1 MKNLQ
6 EFVDLPKVFDSNSV
20 QLLLLFFLRRNPLHA
35 NEITNQVVWQTCIK
49 LLQIRTNCNMV
60 PPTDGKGFYQSG
72 LLQDCSGLRYPDTHT
87 HLRWRALQYQLM
99 ALLLL
104 QRSPS
109 CSLFIFSILF
119 LEVLVTP
126 LGCVFYSLKRESVTT
141 FRSSHSLMF
150 FKIGVLKSFPNF
162 KGKRLSWSLFFVKL
176 QASGLQL
183 Y

>member
-1 MKNLQ
+1 MK
-6 EFVDLPKVFDSNSV
+6 
-20 QLLLLFFLRRNPLHA
+20 LLIKLYA
-35 NEITNQVVWQTCIK
+35 QTCIK

-162 KGKRLSWSLFFVKL
+162 KGKRLSWSPFFVKL